1 VRKAFAGLF
10 VGLTIFAAGALI
22 GIGPLSGNE
31 AFAASRGYS
40 PGTLSQGRGSSIEP
54 RYSGSSRDGRRVT
67 GPQTNFQKATGP
79 KEFGMRGSSNTLPQN
94 SKVWHPGQRRTATGK
109 TPLLKEALTT
119 KGVALAAR
127 LTIAKDAQ

>member
-1 VRKAFAGLF
+1 MRKASAGLF
-10 VGLTIFAAGALI
+10 VGLTIFAAGASV

-31 AFAASRGYS
+31 AFAQSRGYS
-40 PGTLSQGRGSSIEP
+40 PGTLSQGRGLSIGP

-79 KEFGMRGSSNTLPQN
+79 KEFGMAGSSKALPQN

-109 TPLLKEALTT
+109 DPVA
-119 KGVALAAR
+119 KGRADYKRSSAR
-127 LTIAKDAQ
+127 RSIDNR